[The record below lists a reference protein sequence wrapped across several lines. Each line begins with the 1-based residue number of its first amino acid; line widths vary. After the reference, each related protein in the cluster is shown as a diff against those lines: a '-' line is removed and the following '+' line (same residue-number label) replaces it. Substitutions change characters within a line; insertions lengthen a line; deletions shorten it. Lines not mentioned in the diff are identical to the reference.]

1 MLLDEAHLKKQ
12 DFKKKILKHFQNI
25 FIKKLKY
32 DKKIR
37 QNKSESKAIKKNI
50 SNINKQSRSIFMHYS
65 KIENELIEYIGIL
78 NTKIYPNNLIFEPK
92 ILEINRSILEMLE
105 YFQKKRLRILQE
117 HKDELEI
124 NLFNYQDI
132 KDKERTKELY
142 NRYKLDVLLFQNSEK
157 TMKEILSLLPS
168 YKKLEL
174 ECQKLE
180 YINYNLRIKY
190 DLIKVEN
197 KSLFDIL
204 NNLKNKSN
212 DKKPILH
219 RSKSSI
225 FQNKIKK
232 YKIKYYNKNKNSFNN
247 SKNSFNKNNSQIFLS
262 QKLSDNNIIYSDKRN
277 IRNRC
282 SSANL
287 NKKNNIS
294 ELIDNK
300 SEINSK
306 LNKYIVKL
314 LKKLNYY
321 TSIKSKEIEQKYS
334 KEIIFRNNVKDLFE
348 LCVDDLDDLYKKE
361 KNDIKRKKLEEN
373 IFILSYLYDNCLNNG
388 DIKYLKL
395 ENIKFIPKK

>member
-1 MLLDEAHLKKQ
+1 MLLDDAYLKKQ

-25 FIKKLKY
+25 FNKKLKY
-32 DKKIR
+32 DKKIK

-50 SNINKQSRSIFMHYS
+50 NNINKQCKSIFMHYS

-78 NTKIYPNNLIFEPK
+78 NTKIYPNNLKFEPK
-92 ILEINRSILEMLE
+92 IIEINKSILEMLE

-142 NRYKLDVLLFQNSEK
+142 NRYKMDVLLFQNSEK

-180 YINYNLRIKY
+180 YINYNLRMEY
-190 DLIKVEN
+190 DEIKVEN
-197 KSLFDIL
+197 RSLLDIL
-204 NNLKNKSN
+204 DNLKNKN
-212 DKKPILH
+212 KDKKPILKK
-219 RSKSSI
+219 SKSSI
-225 FQNKIKK
+225 FKNKIKK
-232 YKIKYYNKNKNSFNN
+232 YKMKYFNKNKNSFNN
-247 SKNSFNKNNSQIFLS
+247 SKNSFHKNNSQIFLS
-262 QKLSDNNIIYSDKRN
+262 QKQSASKIFNNKKN
-277 IRNRC
+277 IKNRC
-282 SSANL
+282 SSA
-287 NKKNNIS
+287 KVYNNYNIN
-294 ELIDNK
+294 ELIEDK
-300 SEINSK
+300 SEVNNE
-306 LNKYIVKL
+306 LNKYIVEL
-314 LKKLNYY
+314 LKKLNYN
-321 TSIKSKEIEQKYS
+321 TNIKYKEIEQKYS
-334 KEIIFRNNVKDLFE
+334 KEIQFRNNVKDLFE

-395 ENIKFIPKK
+395 ENTKFIPKK